1 MIKVLLSGGL
11 GNQLFQ
17 YAFGKTL
24 AIINNTSLILST
36 SFIESKLP
44 IKKLATQMK
53 YELSIFYID
62 AEIEH
67 NFITG
72 KIVYPFAKTEYLLR
86 DKFNEKKMILL
97 QEKSFEFQIDFL
109 DYKDNT
115 YAKGNFQ
122 SAKYFESIESILRKE
137 LIFKNALIDKNLEW
151 KTKIQSSNSISIHI
165 RRGDYISI
173 QKNQD
178 KFVIQSLDYYKSAIA
193 YIASK
198 ISQPTFFVFSDD
210 ISWTKDNLKA
220 DFPMHFIDN
229 NNTAETSYIDMQ
241 LMSLCKHNI
250 ICNST
255 FSWWSAWLNAN
266 PLKIVIAPQNW
277 FADKSINSQDLIPS
291 EWIKL

>member
-1 MIKVLLSGGL
+1 MIRVLLSGGL

-17 YAFGKTL
+17 YAFGKSL
-24 AIINNTSLILST
+24 AVKNNTSLVLSA
-36 SFIESKLP
+36 SYIESKLP
-44 IKKLATQMK
+44 VKKLASQMK
-53 YELSIFYID
+53 YELGVFNVD
-62 AEIEH
+62 AKIEH
-67 NFITG
+67 NFIQQ
-72 KIVYPFAKTEYLLR
+72 KFLYPFAKLEHMVR
-86 DKFNEKKMILL
+86 DKLNQTKLTLL
-97 QEKSFEFQIDFL
+97 QEESFEFQPDFL
-109 DYKDNT
+109 LYNDNT

-122 SAKYFESIESILRKE
+122 SEKYFKSIESILRKE
-137 LIFKNALIDKNLEW
+137 LQFNVPLNIGNLNW
-151 KTKIQSSNSISIHI
+151 STKIKSADSVAIHV

-178 KFVIQSLDYYKSAIA
+178 KFFIQSIDYYKNAIA
-193 YIASK
+193 YVASK
-198 ISQPTFFVFSDD
+198 IMNPTFFIFSDD
-210 ISWTKDNLKA
+210 ISWTKENLKS

-229 NNTAETSYIDMQ
+229 NNTAQTSYIDMQ

-266 PLKIVIAPQNW
+266 SEKMVIAPQKW